1 MTKVKSE
8 EERLDPAGHVAEDL
22 KNFYREAFD
31 DFDWNRNGRI
41 STGVRRTANM

>member
-8 EERLDPAGHVAEDL
+8 EERLNRVDQLDDDL
-22 KNFYREAFD
+22 KNFYKEAFD

-41 STGVRRTANM
+41 STGVSRGPQ